1 MQFFLDLGIAAIM
14 DSPELVFDLIESG
27 CDVNA
32 DRACVSFDHLAYFE
46 YYFNFM
52 ISSYFGDY
60 NFTSHD
66 LYGDYNFSSYDQYGD
81 YNFTYYD
88 RYGDYNSTPHD
99 QYEVYNF
106 TSNDQYGDY
115 NFAYYKDFNYT
126 SNDYYSDCEM
136 DPLLHIA
143 VGMKSTEFLS
153 ALKKVHGYQVFNLSH
168 DLGNGRSQE
177 LTGTEKMSTAIQ
189 LLCLHTNS
197 SVMKHSNFC
206 LRGKFSKY

>member
-1 MQFFLDLGIAAIM
+1 M
-14 DSPELVFDLIESG
+14 DSPEMVVDLIESG
-27 CDVNA
+27 CDVNT
-32 DRACVSFDHLAYFE
+32 DSACVSFDHLAYFE
-46 YYFNFM
+46 YSFNSM
-52 ISSYFGDY
+52 TSSYFGDY
-60 NFTSHD
+60 NFTSYYQ
-66 LYGDYNFSSYDQYGD
+66 YGDYNFTSYDQYGVYNFTSYYQYGDYNFTSYDQYGD
-81 YNFTYYD
+81 YNFTYY
-88 RYGDYNSTPHD
+88 
-99 QYEVYNF
+99 E
-106 TSNDQYGDY
+106 
-115 NFAYYKDFNYT
+115 DFNYT

-189 LLCLHTNS
+189 LLCLHINS
-197 SVMKHSNFC
+197 SVMMHSNFC